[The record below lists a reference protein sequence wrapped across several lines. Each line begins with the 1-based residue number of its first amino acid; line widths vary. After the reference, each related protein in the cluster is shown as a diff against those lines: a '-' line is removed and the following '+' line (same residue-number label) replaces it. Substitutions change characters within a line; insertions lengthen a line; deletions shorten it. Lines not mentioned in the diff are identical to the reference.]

1 MIART
6 LVSLAALATA
16 QAATAQS
23 TSIVPDV
30 APGLSLGTTVSHS
43 GNVYTVDGGTTA
55 GTNLFHSFN
64 NFDLGAGD
72 TAQWVYSGG
81 NPANLTSVISRV
93 TGGSPSSI
101 LGVIVSTAIPNAD
114 FYFINPAGIVFSGQ
128 DAQVNVPAAAHF
140 STASELRFA
149 DGAVFSVATP
159 GGSTLSVA
167 SPAAFGFLGNE
178 GDILLSSIEALED
191 PPFITQAGAVS
202 FSAANIGLDNVYI
215 GASEQSFTAVGSAPL
230 TVGIDG
236 TTDGPAQGRVEMV
249 NSWLQTWAA
258 DCLELCL
265 GAEGFISIDA
275 GELDLNLTGI
285 VADFDSI
292 SDEGGSS
299 FLRLTGNNWVNILDS
314 IILADGYGTAAA
326 GDISINS
333 FGDVNLV
340 GSLVQAYTQGSGDAG
355 TIEVSGANVLLS
367 GTTIGS
373 ESYGSGHSGSV
384 VISAANSLA
393 LESGAWVFTTGFD
406 SGAAGSVSLTA
417 TDIAMTDSLV
427 GSESYGSGD
436 AGGVAVTSGDTITLV
451 NSTVSSSTFG
461 EGTGGSVDISAGG
474 MLLVDASS
482 ITSNSSATGHAGDIS
497 VAAGEALLANGSVI
511 SSDGLI
517 DGDAGNISVT
527 VAGQLQMGGGSR
539 ISSSGGEGFGED
551 PAELPEAEV
560 GIFSAP
566 PVPPPPGQGNPDP
579 ILNTNRASAGTVNI
593 SAGSLVMSDFSEIAT
608 RSYGSGDAGSITVA
622 ANEIDLNGA
631 LILSDSMMTGDAGD
645 VLVTASNASV
655 IGAHITSDA
664 EFDGNAG
671 DVIVSVSGHLDMYLS
686 KIGSDAGAGNYVGA
700 SGDAGSV
707 TVTAGLM
714 TMSYSEIS
722 AAAWSSGEAGEVTVE
737 ADSLSMDWSRIL
749 THSIGEGDAGTV
761 NIDVSGALSLSN
773 SIVGSNAIGGGDAG
787 DVTIAASSA
796 VVSDGS
802 SIQTGTSSTGE
813 GGAVTLTVD
822 GELQLIDSTIDAGTG
837 GLATGDSG
845 NVTILA
851 STLTLGG
858 ASAISTTSFGFGD
871 AGQVSIVADVVSM
884 RDDSQISSD
893 ANGTGNAGGVV
904 MEAATISMSDASTIS
919 SDAISPD
926 GGQGGNVKIVTGDLN
941 MESGSSISTTSANS
955 NAAGHIEI
963 TAEELSIAGDQAQ
976 ISSEN
981 VGDSGGAAGSVLIH
995 SNAVSITDG
1004 ARVSTNSLTGA
1015 AGDITFDMAPGSL
1028 LILAGETAPGVIETS
1043 SGPGTGGII
1052 TIASPLAIISNGGTI
1067 SALGESGGANVQI
1080 DANYF
1085 IASSDRPNV
1094 VQVDGTLTFSNAIY
1108 DVSSGTTTAD
1118 LSMVDAS
1125 GVLQGQ
1131 CSTVRAT
1138 GQLSQLNIRP
1148 SGPFGS
1154 VSLPAIRAVGTGG
1167 PSGAASGAC
1176 Q

>member
-16 QAATAQS
+16 QTAAAQS

-81 NPANLTSVISRV
+81 NPASLTSVISRV

-101 LGVIVSTAIPNAD
+101 LGVIDSTAIPNAD

-149 DGAVFSVATP
+149 DGAVFSVATT

-265 GAEGFISIDA
+265 GAEGFVSVNA

-285 VADFDSI
+285 VADFDST

-326 GDISINS
+326 GDISIAS

-355 TIEVSGANVLLS
+355 TIAVLGANVLLS

-406 SGAAGSVSLTA
+406 SGAAGSVSLSA
-417 TDIAMTDSLV
+417 PHVIIADSLV
-427 GSESYGSGD
+427 GSESYGSGNAGTVTIQAPQSLEVILSSLSSASYGDANAGSIAVTAGVVDLDGSTVTSASLGAGD
-436 AGGVAVTSGDTITLV
+436 AGTIVFDVESDFESRGSILSTEATLD
-451 NSTVSSSTFG
+451 G
-461 EGTGGSVDISAGG
+461 Q
-474 MLLVDASS
+474 
-482 ITSNSSATGHAGDIS
+482 AGDIS
-497 VAAGEALLANGSVI
+497 ISAADVLLQ
-511 SSDGLI
+511 SSIVNSLASFG
-517 DGDAGNISVT
+517 GDAGSIRIAADNSLVMVDSSMNT
-527 VAGQLQMGGGSR
+527 AAGVFSPDGDDGQAGQIDLSAGTMQLDSSLVLSAAQGGGGSIR
-539 ISSSGGEGFGED
+539 LDASDISMSVAQINANTTGSG
-551 PAELPEAEV
+551 
-560 GIFSAP
+560 
-566 PVPPPPGQGNPDP
+566 
-579 ILNTNRASAGTVNI
+579 SAGTIEIHADTMSASQSEITSSSYSSGAGGSVLVDSDTLSLGETRIIAEAHGSGNAGDVSVLAGALAMDGFSAVSTNTFGSGNAGNVLVEAETI
-593 SAGSLVMSDFSEIAT
+593 DLNGSSIASQSASGASGNAGSVQVIADNIHVSNAGFIT
-608 RSYGSGDAGSITVA
+608 TSTFGSGDAGDIT
-622 ANEIDLNGA
+622 IDARVVSLTTGGGIA
-631 LILSDSMMTGDAGD
+631 SRSFILATGDAGNLD
-645 VLVTASNASV
+645 LEADEL
-655 IGAHITSDA
+655 IL
-664 EFDGNAG
+664 E
-671 DVIVSVSGHLDMYLS
+671 SGGFIDLS
-686 KIGSDAGAGNYVGA
+686 TLN
-700 SGDAGSV
+700 SGDGG
-707 TVTAGLM
+707 TVT
-714 TMSYSEIS
+714 ID
-722 AAAWSSGEAGEVTVE
+722 
-737 ADSLSMDWSRIL
+737 ADSLIMRGPSY
-749 THSIGEGDAGTV
+749 
-761 NIDVSGALSLSN
+761 
-773 SIVGSNAIGGGDAG
+773 
-787 DVTIAASSA
+787 
-796 VVSDGS
+796 
-802 SIQTGTSSTGE
+802 IQT
-813 GGAVTLTVD
+813 
-822 GELQLIDSTIDAGTG
+822 DS
-837 GLATGDSG
+837 
-845 NVTILA
+845 
-851 STLTLGG
+851 
-858 ASAISTTSFGFGD
+858 
-871 AGQVSIVADVVSM
+871 
-884 RDDSQISSD
+884 
-893 ANGTGNAGGVV
+893 
-904 MEAATISMSDASTIS
+904 
-919 SDAISPD
+919 
-926 GGQGGNVKIVTGDLN
+926 
-941 MESGSSISTTSANS
+941 SGS
-955 NAAGHIEI
+955 
-963 TAEELSIAGDQAQ
+963 
-976 ISSEN
+976 
-981 VGDSGGAAGSVLIH
+981 GAAGSIMVH
-995 SNAVSITDG
+995 SSGVTISDG
-1004 ARVSTNSLTGA
+1004 ARVSSNSLFGA
-1015 AGDITFDMAPGSL
+1015 AGNITFGMTPGSL
-1028 LILAGETAPGVIETS
+1028 LILSGETQPGLIETS

-1148 SGPFGS
+1148 SGPFGT
-1154 VSLPAIRAVGTGG
+1154 VSLPAIRAVGTDG